1 MRKKRKY
8 NKNWEPDLKYGNV
21 LLGKLTRY
29 LTKDGKSSIAQKIVS
44 TSFDIITK
52 QKLDPLEIF
61 DLAIKN
67 TSPQVEVRSR
77 RVGGANYQVPREV
90 RGERKIMLSMRW
102 IIDAARSRKGKPM
115 AEKLAEELL
124 AASKNEGAAV
134 KKKLDVHRMA
144 DANKAFAHF
153 AW

>member
-29 LTKDGKSSIAQKIVS
+29 LTKDGKSSVAQKIVT